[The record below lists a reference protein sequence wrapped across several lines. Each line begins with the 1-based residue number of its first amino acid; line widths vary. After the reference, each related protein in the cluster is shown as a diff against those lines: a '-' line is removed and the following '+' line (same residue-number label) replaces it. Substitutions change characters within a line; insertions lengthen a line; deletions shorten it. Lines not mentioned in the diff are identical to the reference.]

1 MLARFRLDGAE
12 YPLWLSRHE
21 GGYRLHR
28 ADAQP
33 DTQVAP
39 DHVYALLPGR
49 ESFRRVLPGR
59 ESARRVLT
67 IDGHHEGVA
76 VALEGDDVHVHLG
89 GRSYVVTYLDPVRS
103 LAGDAIGSAENEA
116 RAPMPGM
123 VVAVHVRPGDTVEAG
138 DALVVIES
146 MKLETTIR
154 APRAGTIAT
163 VLVAEGQ
170 GFDRDQILATLAE
183 AA

>member
-1 MLARFRLDGAE
+1 MRSRFRLDGADHA
-12 YPLWLSRHE
+12 LWLSRQE
-21 GGYRLHR
+21 GGYRLHLADDPHGVEIALSPVR
-28 ADAQP
+28 ASMP
-33 DTQVAP
+33 DT
-39 DHVYALLPGR
+39 GN
-49 ESFRRVLPGR
+49 
-59 ESARRVLT
+59 RRVLT
-67 IDGHHEGVA
+67 VDGHHESVA
-76 VALEGDDVHVHLG
+76 VALDGDDVHVHLG

-103 LAGDAIGSAENEA
+103 LAGDALGAAENEA

-138 DALVVIES
+138 DALLVIES

-163 VLVAEGQ
+163 LPVAEGQ
-170 GFDRDQILATLAE
+170 GFDRDQILATLAG